1 MRACGMVFYKT
12 GRRDLLRGVTA
23 GLALGATGNVPLSHA
38 GLATLPPRPNPI
50 TAAEIL
56 TRIARAQVLMREQG
70 LAAMLVEPGASMRY
84 YTGIDWWRGERIT
97 CALIPVMG
105 EISVIT
111 PSFE

>member
-70 LAAMLVEPGASMRY
+70 LAAIFGRAWRQHAILHRDRLVAQRADNLRLDTGDGRNQRY
-84 YTGIDWWRGERIT
+84 H
-97 CALIPVMG
+97 PV
-105 EISVIT
+105 I
-111 PSFE
+111 